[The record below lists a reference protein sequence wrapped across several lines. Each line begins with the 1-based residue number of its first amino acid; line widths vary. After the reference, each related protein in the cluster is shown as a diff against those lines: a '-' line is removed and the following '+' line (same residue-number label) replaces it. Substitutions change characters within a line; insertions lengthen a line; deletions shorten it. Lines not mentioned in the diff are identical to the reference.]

1 MSGHLQ
7 LATHAEQQRL
17 ESWCQELIAEALD
30 ERKKGHA
37 KSLIER
43 FLHQQRLYTWQD
55 RVPVSIVHVARFT
68 PNGVGISGVYTPP
81 PYRSK
86 GYASACVAALSQ
98 SLLNLGYKSC
108 FRITD
113 LSNPTSIKST
123 RRLAISLLVTLATT
137 GLKIDCFKVRS
148 QSLSFQQ
155 NLIPPL
161 TKHKHF
167 RLH

>member
-1 MSGHLQ
+1 MQFFPQVSGHLQ

-30 ERKKGHA
+30 ERKKGDA

-43 FLHQQRLYTWQD
+43 FLYQQRLYTWQD

-108 FRITD
+108 FLITD
-113 LSNPTSIKST
+113 LSNPTSNQIYQ
-123 RRLAISLLVTLATT
+123 
-137 GLKIDCFKVRS
+137 KIGYQPVGDACDYWFED
-148 QSLSFQQ
+148 
-155 NLIPPL
+155 
-161 TKHKHF
+161 
-167 RLH
+167 